1 MWRDKAG
8 AIWFNVNGGLAR
20 IDPRT
25 EKVDV
30 YMPPKGMS
38 PTAGATTVD
47 IDGKGMIW
55 VTTDVGALRFDP
67 AEERFT
73 EFKSP
78 TPKNASGTFGRT
90 YGLAADRNGNGW
102 WAQMQTDTIGMGDSA
117 TGQSREIRLAPVQ
130 AEMDRLTPDE
140 RAYYANMIQPDYNT
154 PIPWQQG
161 PRRMGTDKN
170 ADVLWVG
177 NSWGGNLARIDTN
190 TGAVSY
196 VPMPDPNSQQ
206 PYQIAVDS
214 THAAWTNMWT
224 TDRVAR
230 YSPTTG
236 QWTFFELPSRGT
248 EARYISI
255 DERDGRINVI
265 LPYARLSKVAVMT
278 LRTEADIEALRSQA
292 QR

>member
-1 MWRDKAG
+1 
-8 AIWFNVNGGLAR
+8 
-20 IDPRT
+20 
-25 EKVDV
+25 
-30 YMPPKGMS
+30 
-38 PTAGATTVD
+38 
-47 IDGKGMIW
+47 
-55 VTTDVGALRFDP
+55 
-67 AEERFT
+67 
-73 EFKSP
+73 
-78 TPKNASGTFGRT
+78 
-90 YGLAADRNGNGW
+90 
-102 WAQMQTDTIGMGDSA
+102 
-117 TGQSREIRLAPVQ
+117 VQ
-130 AEMDRLTPDE
+130 QEMDRLTPDE

-190 TGAVSY
+190 TRAVTY

-236 QWTFFELPSRGT
+236 RWTFFDLPSRGT

-278 LRTEADIEALRSQA
+278 LRTEADIEALRKQV
-292 QR
+292 QK